1 VAHAGSRSGRRGAND
16 VSRRTSPGRRGEEAG
31 PGAPGSDVSGN
42 SAAKAV
48 KPARARSTRGGEITP
63 FDAFR
68 YAHAHRSEVAWLSQN
83 TNHLVPPGP
92 IRTALE
98 EAIRERRY
106 EGYPYGPG
114 DPELLE
120 LVVQDLGLAGVTPFL
135 TAGGTESLY
144 MIMRA
149 LLSAGDEVIASD
161 PSYLIIHRFVELSGA
176 RTRNLDIY
184 APPFR
189 LTSERVREAIGPK
202 TRMILLI
209 DPLNPLGSGY
219 PREEVRAI
227 AEIAHDHH
235 LLLLNDVTY
244 RDFADA
250 PTLAAEFDPEST
262 LTVWSVS
269 KNCGLAGL
277 RIGGFAGSA
286 DLVRNV
292 ARFNT
297 NDLGVN
303 ILAQVAALAGLR
315 TKATWIGGVRRQ
327 TRANGA
333 RIKATVDAIPG
344 ATLPV
349 YPSQANMMVID
360 IAALGIS
367 PEAVQEELL
376 QKYGVFVRAGNYLS
390 TTHGKK
396 FVRVSFSNP
405 PEDIDRFVQ
414 HFPEAIRTLA
424 PQAPT
429 PVA

>member
-1 VAHAGSRSGRRGAND
+1 M
-16 VSRRTSPGRRGEEAG
+16 
-31 PGAPGSDVSGN
+31 
-42 SAAKAV
+42 
-48 KPARARSTRGGEITP
+48 P

-68 YAHAHRSEVAWLSQN
+68 YAHAHRLEVAWLSQN
-83 TNHLVPPGP
+83 TNHLVPPEV
-92 IRTALE
+92 IRGALE
-98 EAIRERRY
+98 QAIGERRY

-120 LVVQDLGLAGVTPFL
+120 LVRRDLGLDGQTPFL

-144 MIMRA
+144 MIARA
-149 LLSAGDEVIASD
+149 LLAPGDEVVASD
-161 PSYLIIHRFVELSGA
+161 PSYLIIHRFVELAGA

-189 LTSERVREAIGPK
+189 LTADRVQEAIGPK

-244 RDFADA
+244 RDFADT
-250 PTLAAEFDPEST
+250 PTLAAEFMPEST
-262 LTVWSVS
+262 ITVWSVS

-277 RIGGFAGSA
+277 RVGGFIASPE
-286 DLVRNV
+286 LVRGV

-303 ILAQVAALAGLR
+303 ILAQVAALAALR
-315 TKATWIGGVRRQ
+315 TKAQWFGAVRRQ
-327 TRANGA
+327 TRENGA
-333 RIKATVDAIPG
+333 RIRSVVEEVPG
-344 ATLPV
+344 ASLPV

-360 IAALGIS
+360 IARTGGT
-367 PEAVQEELL
+367 PEAVQQELL
-376 QKYGVFVRAGNYLS
+376 ERYGVFVRAGNYLS
-390 TTHGKK
+390 PAHGDR

-405 PEDIDRFVQ
+405 PADIDRFARA
-414 HFPEAIRTLA
+414 FPEAIRTLA
-424 PQAPT
+424 ARAPT
-429 PVA
+429 LSS